1 MAYRETPQVR
11 ARKDS
16 VRIAILEAARLLL
29 GQGGFRAAQMNAVA
43 ATAGIATGTI
53 YRYFPTQTEL
63 FAEVFRSNS
72 QREVEAMLQ
81 AAAGLGGSA
90 SRLRRALRMFI
101 SRALRNR
108 RLAYALIAEPVDAQI
123 EAERLRYRRAYA
135 KVLELLVLEGIA
147 GGEFVS
153 QEADITAAALVGVL
167 GEALLGPLLHAAP
180 ASGESSADSIINLCL
195 RAVGAKERSHE

>member
-1 MAYRETPQVR
+1 MAYRETPLVR

-16 VRIAILEAARLLL
+16 VRLAILEAARLLV

-53 YRYFPTQTEL
+53 YRYFPTQTDL

-81 AAAGLGGSA
+81 AAAGLGGSTA
-90 SRLRRALRMFI
+90 RLRRALGMFI

-108 RLAYALIAEPVDAQI
+108 RLAYALIAEPVDLQI

-147 GGEFVS
+147 SGEFVAQDAQIS
-153 QEADITAAALVGVL
+153 AAALVGVL
-167 GEALLGPLLHAAP
+167 GEALLGPLLHGAP
-180 ASGESSADSIINLCL
+180 APGESVADSIIALCL
-195 RAVGAKERSHE
+195 RAVGAKE